1 MDLENI
7 NRRPLVSF
15 IETVR
20 LPEFLRLPLSRMK
33 KDHATGKGTLAV
45 HAGVEPDPST
55 GAIMTPIFQ
64 TSTYVQEAVGV
75 HKGWEYSRSHNP
87 TRAALEKALA
97 ELEHGEHGLAFASG
111 LAAIDAILKTLKPG
125 DEVIAGQDL
134 YGGTARL
141 LRTNYAPMGI
151 KIHFVDTQQP
161 PLVEAAMNDKTRLVW
176 LESPTNPLMQI
187 TDIAA
192 IAALTKPRGIWLA
205 VDNTFASPMLQRP
218 LVHGADIVM
227 HSVTKYIGGHSDVVM
242 GALITRDVEID
253 SALRTIQNNC
263 GAIAQPF
270 DSFLVLRGIKTL
282 HLRIERHC
290 ANGRKVAHWLK
301 AHAGVRK
308 VYWPGFED
316 HPGHE
321 IAARQMDD
329 FGGMIAFEIASND
342 LDQAKLLAASTEVF
356 ALAESLG
363 GVESLIEHPAAM
375 THASI
380 PLEDREK
387 LGISDGFIRI
397 SVGVEDAQDLI
408 NDLERAFKKAGI

>member
-1 MDLENI
+1 
-7 NRRPLVSF
+7 
-15 IETVR
+15 
-20 LPEFLRLPLSRMK
+20 MK
-33 KDHATGKGTLAV
+33 ANKQIGKGTRAV

-87 TRAALEKALA
+87 TRAALESAFA
-97 ELEHGEHGLAFASG
+97 ELESGTHGLAFASG
-111 LAAIDAILKTLKPG
+111 LAAIDSVLKTLKPG
-125 DEVIAGQDL
+125 DEIIAGQDL

-141 LRTNYAPMGI
+141 FRANHAPMGLVF
-151 KIHFVDTQQP
+151 HFVDTQKP
-161 PLVEAAMNDKTRLVW
+161 ERVEAAMNDRTKLVW

-192 IAALTKPRGIWLA
+192 IAALTNPRGVLLA

-218 LVHGADIVM
+218 LEHGADIVM
-227 HSVTKYIGGHSDVVM
+227 HSVTKYMGGHSDVVM
-242 GALITRDVEID
+242 GALITKDEKVD
-253 SALRTIQNNC
+253 AALRTIQNNC

-270 DSFLVLRGIKTL
+270 DSFLVLRGLKTL

-290 ANGRKVAHWLK
+290 INGKKIAHWLK
-301 AHAGVRK
+301 DNPNVGK

-329 FGGMIAFEIASND
+329 FGGMIAFELKDND
-342 LDQAKLLAASTEVF
+342 LDQAMNFVASTELF
-356 ALAESLG
+356 AWPNRWAVSN
-363 GVESLIEHPAAM
+363 
-375 THASI
+375 
-380 PLEDREK
+380 R
-387 LGISDGFIRI
+387 
-397 SVGVEDAQDLI
+397 
-408 NDLERAFKKAGI
+408 

>member
-1 MDLENI
+1 MKDL
-7 NRRPLVSF
+7 
-15 IETVR
+15 
-20 LPEFLRLPLSRMK
+20 K
-33 KDHATGKGTLAV
+33 KLGKGTRAV

-87 TRAALEKALA
+87 TRAALETAFA
-97 ELEHGEHGLAFASG
+97 ELEGGTHGLAFASG
-111 LAAIDAILKTLKPG
+111 LAAIDTVLKTLRPG

-141 LRTNYAPMGI
+141 FRTNHAPMGI
-151 KIHFVDTQQP
+151 VFHFVDTQDP
-161 PLVEAAMNDKTRLVW
+161 SLVEAAITNKTKLVW

-187 TDIAA
+187 TDIRA
-192 IAALTKPRGIWLA
+192 IADLTKPRGIVLA

-218 LVHGADIVM
+218 LEHGADIVM
-227 HSVTKYIGGHSDVVM
+227 HSVTKYLGGHSDVVM
-242 GALITRDVEID
+242 GALVTKDEAID
-253 SALRTIQNNC
+253 TPLRTLQNNC

-270 DSFLVLRGIKTL
+270 DSFLVLRGLKTL
-282 HLRIERHC
+282 HLRVERSC
-290 ANGRKVAHWLK
+290 ENGRKVAHWLRDNPK
-301 AHAGVRK
+301 IEK

-321 IAARQMDD
+321 VAARQMDD
-329 FGGMIAFEIASND
+329 FGGMIAFEIKGND
-342 LDQAKLLAASTEVF
+342 LDQAKNLVATTQIF

-375 THASI
+375 THASVPAEI
-380 PLEDREK
+380 RAE
-387 LGISDGFIRI
+387 LGISDGFVRL
-397 SVGVEDAQDLI
+397 SVGVEDADDLI
-408 NDLERAFKKAGI
+408 ADLHQAIEATVH

>member
-1 MDLENI
+1 
-7 NRRPLVSF
+7 
-15 IETVR
+15 
-20 LPEFLRLPLSRMK
+20 MK
-33 KDHATGKGTLAV
+33 ANKQIGKGTRAV

-87 TRAALEKALA
+87 TRAALEAAFA
-97 ELEHGEHGLAFASG
+97 ELESGTHGLAFASG
-111 LAAIDAILKTLKPG
+111 LAAIDSVLKTLKPG
-125 DEVIAGQDL
+125 DEIIAGQDL

-141 LRTNYAPMGI
+141 FRANHAPMGLVF
-151 KIHFVDTQQP
+151 HFVDTQKP
-161 PLVEAAMNDKTRLVW
+161 ELVEAAMNDRTKLVW

-192 IAALTKPRGIWLA
+192 IAALTNPRGILLA

-218 LVHGADIVM
+218 LEHGADIVM
-227 HSVTKYIGGHSDVVM
+227 HSVTKYMGGHSDVVM
-242 GALITRDVEID
+242 GALITKDEKVD
-253 SALRTIQNNC
+253 AALRTIQNNC

-270 DSFLVLRGIKTL
+270 DSFLVLRGLKTL

-290 ANGRKVAHWLK
+290 INGKKIAHWLK
-301 AHAGVRK
+301 DNPNVGK

-329 FGGMIAFEIASND
+329 FGGMIAFELKDND
-342 LDQAKLLAASTEVF
+342 LDQAMNFVASTELF

-375 THASI
+375 THASVPAEI
-380 PLEDREK
+380 RDE
-387 LGISDGFIRI
+387 LGISDGFIRL
-397 SVGVEDAQDLI
+397 SVGVEDAEDLI
-408 NDLERAFKKAGI
+408 ADLEQAMRKVTN